1 MMNLKEAFQAQN
13 RINDLLGYIVRYLY
27 ERDNVMTVTENI
39 FATKLWLVSRT
50 RMWMPAERRKRDLM

>member
-1 MMNLKEAFQAQN
+1 MNLKEAFQAQN